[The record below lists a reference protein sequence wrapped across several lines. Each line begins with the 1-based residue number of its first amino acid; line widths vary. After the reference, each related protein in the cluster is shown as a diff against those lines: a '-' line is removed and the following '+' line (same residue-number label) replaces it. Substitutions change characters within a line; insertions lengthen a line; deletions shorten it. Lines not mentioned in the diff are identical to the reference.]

1 MRIGGNHPI
10 PNGQELFFYQI
21 NNGITGGPFIGDGVG
36 NNREQ
41 ITGAVSTDSVTS
53 WKIYNYAEAPH
64 HWFVDGD
71 EEEIQVSN
79 ANFFSVTDNAATNL
93 IIQQGSVAAPSF
105 TSNRNYLFDLNESR
119 SKIRIVDPNYIQ
131 KFAREFETV
140 LNG

>member
-1 MRIGGNHPI
+1 MLVGG
-10 PNGQELFFYQI
+10 GRLF
-21 NNGITGGPFIGDGVG
+21 TL
-36 NNREQ
+36 
-41 ITGAVSTDSVTS
+41 
-53 WKIYNYAEAPH
+53 H
-64 HWFVDGD
+64 LVDGD

-119 SKIRIVDPNYIQ
+119 SSIRIVDPNYIQ